1 MAKQNLKISQLSA
14 AVLLICFFISQLSPA
29 TCRTLKGAF
38 PGEENIINPDKNVG
52 RDVPIVSNGTKER
65 EKTST
70 EFHTTR
76 KIGEAAYGPLL
87 MAMLPKGKVPASGP
101 SKKINK
107 INN

>member
-14 AVLLICFFISQLSPA
+14 AILFICFFICQLSPA

-38 PGEENIINPDKNVG
+38 PGEENIINSDKNIG
-52 RDVPIVSNGTKER
+52 RGAPIASNGTKEI

-70 EFHTTR
+70 EFHATR
-76 KIGEAAYGPLL
+76 KNGEAAYGPLL
-87 MAMLPKGKVPASGP
+87 MAMLPKGNVPASGP